1 MQFRAMPDQ
10 PASSPANK
18 LLGLE
23 LLRFAA
29 AFSVLI
35 GHYQHFAFVAGR
47 SVDFVI
53 DRLPFSGLLYP
64 FYHAREPGV
73 WVFWCISGFIFFW
86 RYRDFIADRSIDGRR
101 FFVLRLSRLY
111 PLHVVTLLLVAGL
124 QAVYFHLNGYFLV
137 YQDNDL
143 RHFLLQIF
151 MASNWGLE
159 NGNSFDG
166 PVWSIS
172 VEVLVYIAFFL
183 TLRFLTRSALLNLI
197 VIVACLHMSG
207 QVFVCFGFFYAG
219 GLAAIARRAL
229 APARAKVAVERAA
242 WLAVAAVPFSIWM
255 LTSRQFELSVH
266 ALLLVYTPIVLFC
279 LSRDIAMSAWTRTL
293 VEAAGNMTYSSY
305 LLHFPIQ
312 LMIALGFALFGAP
325 IPYYDATFFVV
336 FIASTMLASWV
347 AYRWFEAPAQNFI
360 RSRLLQPG
368 ASAAKRRFAGTGQAL
383 PRAAD

>member
-1 MQFRAMPDQ
+1 MQFRAMPDR

-35 GHYQHFAFVAGR
+35 WHYAHFAFVADR
-47 SVDFVI
+47 PVDFVM
-53 DRLPFSGLLYP
+53 DRLPLSGLLYH
-64 FYHAREPGV
+64 FYHAGEHGV

-86 RYRDFIADRSIDGRR
+86 RYRDSIADRTIDGRS
-101 FFVLRLSRLY
+101 FFVLRMSRLY
-111 PLHVVTLLLVAGL
+111 PLHLVTLLLVAGL
-124 QAVYFHLNGYFLV
+124 QAVYFRLNGYFFV

-151 MASNWGLE
+151 MASNWGLQD
-159 NGNSFDG
+159 GNSFDG

-172 VEVLVYIAFFL
+172 VEVLVYIVFFL
-183 TLRFLTRSALLNLI
+183 TLRFFTGSALLNVV
-197 VIVACLHMSG
+197 VIVACLNMSG
-207 QVFVCFGFFYAG
+207 QVAVCLAFFYAG
-219 GLAAIARRAL
+219 GLAAIARRAM
-229 APARAKVAVERAA
+229 ATGVKVAVERVA
-242 WLAVAAVPFSIWM
+242 WLAVVGGLWI
-255 LTSRQFELSVH
+255 LTSRQFEPSVDM
-266 ALLLVYTPIVLFC
+266 LLLVYIPVVLFC
-279 LSRDIAMSAWTRTL
+279 FSRDIAMSVRTRKL

-325 IPYYDATFFVV
+325 IPYYDPTFFVV
-336 FIASTMLASWV
+336 FIACTMLASWF
-347 AYRWFEAPAQNFI
+347 AYSWFEAPAQNFI
-360 RSRLLQPG
+360 RSRLLQQG
-368 ASAAKRRFAGTGQAL
+368 ASSAKRGFAGTGQAL

>member
-1 MQFRAMPDQ
+1 MPDK

-29 AFSVLI
+29 ACSVLI
-35 GHYQHFAFVAGR
+35 WHYQHFAYVADR
-47 SVDFVI
+47 PVDLVR
-53 DRLPFSGLLYP
+53 DRLPLSGLLYP
-64 FYHAREPGV
+64 FYHAGEPGV

-86 RYRDFIADRSIDGRR
+86 RYRDSIADRSIDGRS

-159 NGNSFDG
+159 SGNSFDG

-183 TLRFLTRSALLNLI
+183 TLRFLTRSALLNLV
-197 VIVACLHMSG
+197 VIAACLHVSG
-207 QVFVCFGFFYAG
+207 QVFVCLAFFYAG

-229 APARAKVAVERAA
+229 APARIKVAVERAA
-242 WLAVAAVPFSIWM
+242 WLAVVAVPVSIWI
-255 LTSRQFELSVH
+255 LTSRQFELNVDM
-266 ALLLVYTPIVLFC
+266 LFLVYTPIVLFC
-279 LSRDIAMSAWTRTL
+279 LSRDIAMPAWTRKL

-312 LMIALGFALFGAP
+312 LMIALGFTLLGAP
-325 IPYYDATFFVV
+325 IPYYDTIFFVV
-336 FIASTMLASWV
+336 FIASTMLASWL

>member
-1 MQFRAMPDQ
+1 MPDK

-23 LLRFAA
+23 LLRFVA

-35 GHYQHFAFVAGR
+35 WHYQHFSFVADR
-47 SVDFVI
+47 PVDFVR
-53 DRLPFSGLLYP
+53 DRLPLSGLLYP
-64 FYHAREPGV
+64 FYQAGEHGV

-86 RYRDFIADRSIDGRR
+86 RYRDSIADRSIDGRS

-111 PLHVVTLLLVAGL
+111 PLHLVTLLLVAGL
-124 QAVYFHLNGYFLV
+124 QAAYFRLNGYFLV

-151 MASNWGLE
+151 MASNWGLQD
-159 NGNSFDG
+159 GNSFDG

-172 VEVLVYIAFFL
+172 VEVLVYIVFFL
-183 TLRFLTRSALLNLI
+183 TLRFLTRSALLNLM
-197 VIVACLHMSG
+197 VIVACLNMSG
-207 QVFVCFGFFYAG
+207 QVVACLAFFYAG
-219 GLAAIARRAL
+219 GLAAMARRAT
-229 APARAKVAVERAA
+229 APAGVKVAVERAA
-242 WLAVAAVPFSIWM
+242 WLAVVAVPFSTWI
-255 LTSRQFELSVH
+255 LTSRPFGLSVDM
-266 ALLLVYTPIVLFC
+266 LLLVYTPVLLFC
-279 LSRDIAMSAWTRTL
+279 FSRDVAMPAWTREL
-293 VEAAGNMTYSSY
+293 VEGAGNMTYSSY

-325 IPYYDATFFVV
+325 IPYYDTTFFAV
-336 FIASTMLASWV
+336 FVAGTMLASWFT
-347 AYRWFEAPAQNFI
+347 YRWFEAPAQNFI

-368 ASAAKRRFAGTGQAL
+368 ASSATKDFAGTGQAL